1 MNHSI
6 RDGELGGSKTEA
18 GSASDYRIREIEAR
32 LDRRVAAIETWR
44 MGSTWGRRLLWIGLV
59 VALVTQGVVFTAV
72 VRRDGAWTVETLSA
86 EEIVLRDAEGFERGR
101 LITDSDGR
109 AELALSDR
117 DGQPRIRLTVLGDGS
132 PGVTINDARAR
143 PRVVLGSLADGTTN
157 LVVADAE
164 GTSRAVFGVEP
175 NGSAQAL
182 FADRTGV
189 IRTLVG
195 VDADGV
201 PSVATYE
208 GDPAQVS
215 PAP

>member
-1 MNHSI
+1 MSYSTW
-6 RDGELGGSKTEA
+6 DGEVGPSKAEA
-18 GSASDYRIREIEAR
+18 GSASDYRIRELEAR
-32 LDRRVAAIETWR
+32 LDRRVTAIELWR
-44 MGSTWGRRLLWIGLV
+44 TGSNWGRRLLGVGLV
-59 VALVTQGVVFTAV
+59 VALLTLGVVLTSV
-72 VRRDGAWTVETLSA
+72 VRRDDVWAVDTLSA
-86 EEIVLRDAEGFERGR
+86 EEIVLRDADGFERGR
-101 LITDSDGR
+101 LTTDADGR

-117 DGQPRIRLTVLGDGS
+117 EGRARIRLTVLADGS
-132 PGVTINDARAR
+132 PGVTINDAQAR

-182 FADRTGV
+182 FADRTGA

-201 PSVATYE
+201 PSMATYE
-208 GDPAQVS
+208 GEPAQGS
-215 PAP
+215 PTP